1 MAHTS
6 PFDLSGRVALITGG
20 GANGGIGHAIAI
32 GMAAAGADIL
42 VSDRDAAGAERTA
55 QEVQALG
62 RQAVAVTCDS
72 SQLEQIEDAFRVLDE
87 RFGRIDILVNNVGT
101 NIKEQ
106 PESATLANI
115 EAAIRLN
122 MLGTFTSTQQAGRRM
137 IASGRGGSII
147 SIASVAGA
155 LALGRAN
162 TIYSM
167 TKAAILQMTRELAVE
182 WGRYHIRVN
191 AILPAQTLVPGMKL
205 YVANAGMNGP
215 RFAAE
220 SVRGIPLGR
229 LAEPEDMAGP
239 AVFLASDA
247 AAFVSGVHLPVD
259 GGNLAMNAG
268 GTLRYHLDEQGRTV
282 WED

>member
-1 MAHTS
+1 
-6 PFDLSGRVALITGG
+6 VALITGG
-20 GANGGIGHAIAI
+20 GANGGIGHAIAL
-32 GMAAAGADIL
+32 GMAAAGADI
-42 VSDRDAAGAERTA
+42 VAADRDAAGAERTA
-55 QEVQALG
+55 QEARAMG
-62 RQAVAVTCDS
+62 RKAIAVTCDFA
-72 SQLEQIEDAFRVLDE
+72 QTEQIASVYRALDE
-87 RFGRIDILVNNVGT
+87 HFGRIDILVNNVGT
-101 NIKEQ
+101 NLKEQ
-106 PESATLANI
+106 PEAATLPNI

-122 MLGTFTSTQQAGRRM
+122 MIGTFTSTQQAGQRM
-137 IASGRGGSII
+137 IAAGRGGSII
-147 SIASVAGA
+147 SVASVAGA

-182 WGRYHIRVN
+182 WGRYRIRVN

-205 YVANAGMNGP
+205 YVANAELNGP
-215 RFAAE
+215 RFASE
-220 SVRGIPLGR
+220 SLRGIPLER

-268 GTLRYHLDEQGRTV
+268 ATLHYYLDKQGRTV

>member
-1 MAHTS
+1 MAQSS
-6 PFDLSGRVALITGG
+6 PFDLSGRVALVTGG
-20 GANGGIGHAIAI
+20 GANGGIGHAIAM

-42 VSDRDAAGAERTA
+42 AADRDAAGAERTA
-55 QEVQALG
+55 QEARDMG
-62 RQAVAVTCDS
+62 RRAIAVTCDF
-72 SQLEQIEDAFRVLDE
+72 SQTGQIESAYRALDE
-87 RFGRIDILVNNVGT
+87 HFGRIDILVNNVGT
-101 NIKEQ
+101 NIREQ
-106 PESATLANI
+106 PESATPANV

-137 IASGRGGSII
+137 IAAGRGGSII
-147 SIASVAGA
+147 SIASIAGV

-162 TIYSM
+162 TVYSM

-205 YVANAGMNGP
+205 YVANPDMNGP

-220 SVRGIPLGR
+220 TVRGIPLNR

-268 GTLRYHLDEQGRTV
+268 ATLRYHLDEQGRTI